1 MIYFIN
7 LFAVTM
13 DMKTWCK
20 AGDEGLKT
28 VNIIWIPPN
37 SPESTSSA
45 ESSSYSVFFTTDI
58 SRKTEEYKYQFGCS
72 LNTTQQSL
80 HEGQLQCS
88 ISCQDGL
95 FSSHNFYFIL
105 KLTNSSGSYVTGKKS
120 CRFFLTGKL

>member
-80 HEGQLQCS
+80 QQGQLQCS
-88 ISCQDGL
+88 ISREGVL
-95 FSSHNFYFIL
+95 FPMSFYFIL

>member
-1 MIYFIN
+1 MG
-7 LFAVTM
+7 
-13 DMKTWCK
+13 MKAWCK

-58 SRKTEEYKYQFGCS
+58 WRKPEEYKYQFGCS

-80 HEGQLQCS
+80 QQGQLQCS
-88 ISCQDGL
+88 ISCEGCL
-95 FSSHNFYFIL
+95 FPMSFYFIL
-105 KLTNSSGSYVTGKKS
+105 KLTNSSGSYVSTKKA
-120 CRFFLTGKL
+120 CRLGTTGKL